1 MKSQTFRRS
10 RSSPVN
16 STCRLCPGHW
26 NLHRDKC
33 YWKSQ
38 HVKTWNQSR
47 DDCLRKNAELLVIQ
61 DKEEM
66 EFIKQSIE
74 DKITYWIG
82 LAFSVKKW
90 MWVTGTQLDQNLFDE
105 PIYTPNNKC
114 GAVRHKILSEDC
126 TTEFKWMCKK
136 KSITLSF

>member
-1 MKSQTFRRS
+1 MASKCSSHRLLTFLNQISFFTGDPQCFRRYQVAVWAACFVIVLLVAVVINL
-10 RSSPVN
+10 VN

-90 MWVTGTQLDQNLFDE
+90 MWVTGTQLDQNL
-105 PIYTPNNKC
+105 
-114 GAVRHKILSEDC
+114 
-126 TTEFKWMCKK
+126 
-136 KSITLSF
+136 